1 VTTDIPYSAAILAG
15 GKSSR
20 FGQDKGLVL
29 FKGKPL
35 IEHVLKQLKSFS
47 DEIFIISNQPGYE
60 YLGLPVYPDVTP
72 NSGPL
77 GGLQT
82 ALINSSNQH
91 CLTVACDMPFLN
103 EPLLRKLL
111 AFSNYEAVVPV
122 CDGYAE
128 PLCALYQQTAL
139 SIITQQLELG
149 AYKMIDAIERMNH
162 YWMEVDENDDF
173 YHPQLFANINTR
185 EQWENMQ

>member
-1 VTTDIPYSAAILAG
+1 MNIDIKYSAAILAG

-20 FGQDKGLVL
+20 FGEDKGLVL

-35 IEHVLKQLKSFS
+35 IEHVLEQLKLCCE
-47 DEIFIISNQPGYE
+47 EIFIIANKPGYE
-60 YLGLPVYPDVTP
+60 YLGLPVYKDEILH
-72 NSGPL
+72 SGPL
-77 GGLQT
+77 GGLQS
-82 ALINSSNQH
+82 ALLNSSNLH

-103 EPLLRKLL
+103 EPLLRKMLN
-111 AFSNYEAVVPV
+111 FSNYEAVIPV
-122 CDGYAE
+122 CNGYAE

-139 SIITQQLELG
+139 SIITQQLQFG
-149 AYKMIDAIERMNH
+149 AHKMTDAIERLNH

-173 YHPQLFANINTR
+173 YHSLLFANINTR